1 MPVLMTMAID
11 SDLKQEIE
19 RNYRHN
25 AVVNV
30 LDSTFFWLGGSFIA
44 ARTIL
49 PLYVSHF
56 TDSKLVIGLLS
67 TITAAGWLLPQL
79 FTANQV
85 QRLPRKKV
93 MVVNLG
99 LFTERLP
106 VILMPPAAM
115 LSIRFPTL
123 ALIAFFVLFAWHVV
137 GAGVVAVAWQDMIAK
152 VIPLDRRGRFFGIAN
167 FGGTATGVLGAA
179 VAAWLL
185 NHYDFPR
192 GYVFCFA
199 LAAACISISWVFLA
213 LTREPPQ
220 ANQEPVISQREYWRR
235 LPSVLHADP
244 NFQRYLLSQVVIA
257 TGGMATGF
265 LTVYAA
271 QRWQLPD
278 SWAGN
283 FTTSM
288 LIGQALCNLLFGP
301 LADRKGHKL
310 VLESSILL
318 SALAVGLAALAP
330 VPTWFYV
337 VFALIGASAA
347 GFMLSGIMI
356 VFEFSA
362 PDVRPTYIGLNN
374 TMGGLVNIIAPLL
387 GGWLAGAVGYRVLFA
402 VAFVIG
408 LAGFALLHWSV
419 HEPRQTLSISRE
431 EA

>member
-1 MPVLMTMAID
+1 MTID
-11 SDLKQEIE
+11 SDLKREIE

-30 LDSTFFWLGGSFIA
+30 LDGTFFWLGASFIA
-44 ARTIL
+44 SRTIL

-67 TITAAGWLLPQL
+67 MIVAAGWLLPQL
-79 FTANQV
+79 FTANWV

-93 MVVNLG
+93 VVVNLG

-106 VILMPPAAM
+106 VVLMAPAAM
-115 LSIRFPTL
+115 LSTRFPTL
-123 ALIAFFVLFAWHVV
+123 ALVAFFVLFAWHVV
-137 GAGVVAVAWQDMIAK
+137 GAGVVAVSWQDMLAK

-185 NHYDFPR
+185 SRYEFPR

-199 LAAACISISWVFLA
+199 LAAASISISWIFLA

-220 ANQEPVISQREYWRR
+220 TSQEPVVSQREYWRR
-235 LPSVLHADP
+235 LPSVLRADL
-244 NFQRYLLSQVVIA
+244 NFRRYLLSQVVIA

-265 LTVYAA
+265 LAVYAA

-278 SWAGN
+278 SQAGS
-283 FTTSM
+283 FTVSM

-318 SALAVGLAALAP
+318 SALAVGVAALAP
-330 VPTWFYV
+330 APAWFHV

-356 VFEFSA
+356 VFEFST

-374 TMGGLVNIIAPLL
+374 TVAGAVNVVAPLL
-387 GGWLAGAVGYRVLFA
+387 GGWLAGAVGYRALFA
-402 VAFVIG
+402 VAFAIG

-419 HEPRQTLSISRE
+419 REPRQIQSVAKD